1 MRSARLPRLLVA
13 LSALV
18 LGVACRHDGRPKDD
32 GGSPSPSASALDR
45 TQLAAAR
52 RIALESALAA
62 MASRDLQRL
71 KMLKIWVR
79 DRAQVALFDGDDM
92 TSLELAIACL
102 ERSSPPEQALARLE
116 GLKTGELRKSARGVC
131 LGGSER

>member
-1 MRSARLPRLLVA
+1 
-13 LSALV
+13 
-18 LGVACRHDGRPKDD
+18 
-32 GGSPSPSASALDR
+32 
-45 TQLAAAR
+45 
-52 RIALESALAA
+52 

-79 DRAQVALFDGDDM
+79 DRAQVVLFDSDDM
-92 TSLELAIACL
+92 TALELSIACL
-102 ERSSPPEQALARLE
+102 EHSSPPEQALARLE